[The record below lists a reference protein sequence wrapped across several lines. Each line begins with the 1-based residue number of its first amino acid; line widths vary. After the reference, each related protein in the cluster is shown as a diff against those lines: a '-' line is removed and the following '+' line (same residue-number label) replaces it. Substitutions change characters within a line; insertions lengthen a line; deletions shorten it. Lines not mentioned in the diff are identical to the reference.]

1 MAPCMGP
8 MSPVRACSVWAGLC
22 PEKLVKQ
29 IIVFLNNLNQSCEE
43 VPDFTV
49 MKKIKRRDRA
59 AKKYYAMPSVEMNFL
74 YFFSTPEQRT

>member
-1 MAPCMGP
+1 MAPCMRP

>member
-8 MSPVRACSVWAGLC
+8 MSPVRACSVRAGLC

-49 MKKIKRRDRA
+49 MKKI
-59 AKKYYAMPSVEMNFL
+59 
-74 YFFSTPEQRT
+74 

>member
-8 MSPVRACSVWAGLC
+8 MSPVRACSVWEGLC

-29 IIVFLNNLNQSCEE
+29 IIVFLYNLNQSCEE

-49 MKKIKRRDRA
+49 MKKI
-59 AKKYYAMPSVEMNFL
+59 
-74 YFFSTPEQRT
+74 

>member
-29 IIVFLNNLNQSCEE
+29 IIVFLNNLNRSCEE

-49 MKKIKRRDRA
+49 ICH
-59 AKKYYAMPSVEMNFL
+59 AKCRNEFSL
-74 YFFSTPEQRT
+74 FF